1 MLDEEVFSPK
11 LLNEE
16 LNFKC
21 ETSFEEAI
29 NSLYKWL
36 KFKEIEEYL

>member
-1 MLDEEVFSPK
+1 MLEKEVFSPQ

-16 LNFKC
+16 LDFKC
-21 ETSFEEAI
+21 ETSFETAI

-36 KFKEIEEYL
+36 KFKEIEE